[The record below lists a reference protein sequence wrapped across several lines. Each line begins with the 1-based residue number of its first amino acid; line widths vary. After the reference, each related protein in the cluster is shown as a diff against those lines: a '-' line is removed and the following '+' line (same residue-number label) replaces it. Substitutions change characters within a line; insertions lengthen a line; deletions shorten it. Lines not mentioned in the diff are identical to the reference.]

1 MVVAAAARNG
11 KGEEA
16 VVCVISD
23 SNGTGAYFVF
33 ERGGVNFCF
42 PFFCCEHVFFFFF
55 REGEFFFSFL
65 LQCFLTTRW
74 FFRL

>member
-23 SNGTGAYFVF
+23 SNGTVAYFVF

-55 REGEFFFSFL
+55 GRESFSFL
-65 LQCFLTTRW
+65 FCYNVF
-74 FFRL
+74 